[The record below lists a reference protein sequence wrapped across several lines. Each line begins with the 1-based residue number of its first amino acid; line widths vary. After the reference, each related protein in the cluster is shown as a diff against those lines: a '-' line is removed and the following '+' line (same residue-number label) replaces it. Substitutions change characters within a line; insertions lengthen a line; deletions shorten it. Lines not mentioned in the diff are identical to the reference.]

1 MSEREGKR
9 EREKERV
16 REKVRC
22 EDLLEILMITGTIF
36 VFFLRYFNCAALF
49 RPFNWQP
56 KTQTRHM
63 DLKRMLHRDSKD
75 SKLKHKTFS
84 EIIKRVSDIFQQY
97 LHDSS
102 IRARM

>member
-36 VFFLRYFNCAALF
+36 VFF
-49 RPFNWQP
+49 
-56 KTQTRHM
+56 K
-63 DLKRMLHRDSKD
+63 
-75 SKLKHKTFS
+75 
-84 EIIKRVSDIFQQY
+84 IF
-97 LHDSS
+97 
-102 IRARM
+102 